1 VRPKVIYPAKV
12 LKSANVESDL
22 EKRVSEHLKDL
33 IDEETTRKFG
43 ELNIVTDVSE
53 IATGSM
59 RVRFQPLSAY
69 SPLAVD
75 TGRGIRDAALAVE
88 GVKTVRVECCGHMM
102 DELVN
107 RLVNKDS
114 VKPKATR

>member
-1 VRPKVIYPAKV
+1 MG
-12 LKSANVESDL
+12 SDL
-22 EKRVSEHLKDL
+22 EKKVAERLNDIV
-33 IDEETTRKFG
+33 DEETKRKFS

-53 IATGSM
+53 VSIGSV

-75 TGRGIRDAALAVE
+75 TGKNIRDAALAVE
-88 GVKTVRVECCGHMM
+88 GVKAVRVECGGHMM

-107 RLVNKDS
+107 RIVNRDEL
-114 VKPKATR
+114 KPRLAR